1 MIYIYRYMVIGWR
14 PSTGGVMILGE
25 VVRSAA
31 IPWAVRSGVILLPKT
46 TPLHAHACLTIIK
59 VQLK

>member
-1 MIYIYRYMVIGWR
+1 MVIGWR